1 MLNRTIR
8 WLGLT
13 AALAVLPAVSAQAE
27 TTLEVLHAWPG
38 DHGNYQPL
46 ADAFMK
52 AHPGVKVEFRVSP
65 PDYNE
70 ANLVVTRNA
79 MTGDLPDVYFS
90 GFSALRPLVTTLKPR
105 GQAVPLTSF
114 IEAEGRDWLEK
125 NYSPAILSLGQVD
138 GVQYGIPFNA
148 STPIVYFNADLVKQA
163 GGDPE
168 HFPSDW
174 DGMIALAQKINA
186 LGGDIRGMD
195 YSVASIESDWL
206 WQAAILERGG
216 AMVTQDETAVGY
228 DNALGLDTL
237 RFLRRIAEAT
247 NMDVATSPDSYQQL
261 FFAGKLG
268 FYITSPSAVSS
279 FIQTVGNRFAMRTA
293 PYPVTDKANG
303 RLPSGGNAATILAKD
318 PDKQKLAWEFVKFVT
333 GPESEAQ
340 VAQATGY
347 MPTNKLASEVLAPFY
362 AANPNYRTAAGQ
374 TSLAGPWYAYPGP
387 NGLEIWR
394 AQRDVIDL
402 VQRGKLSPEDGLK
415 RIATETAELLK

>member
-1 MLNRTIR
+1 MFNRTIK

-13 AALAVLPAVSAQAE
+13 AALAVLSAASAKAE

-79 MTGDLPDVYFS
+79 MTGNPPDVYFS
-90 GFSALRPLVTTLKPR
+90 GFSVLRPLVMTLKPR

-114 IEAEGRDWLEK
+114 MESEGKDWIDK

-148 STPIVYFNADLVKQA
+148 STPIVYYNADLVKKA

-186 LGGDIRGMD
+186 LGGDIRGMN

-216 AMVTQDETAVGY
+216 TMMSKDEAGVGY
-228 DNALGLDTL
+228 DNALGLDAL
-237 RFLRRIAEAT
+237 RFLRRVAEET

-268 FYITSPSAVSS
+268 FYITSPSAVRS
-279 FIQTVGNRFAMRTA
+279 FAKTVGDRFVMRTA
-293 PYPVTDKANG
+293 PYPITDKAKG
-303 RLPSGGNAATILAKD
+303 LLPSGGNAATILAKD
-318 PDKQKLAWEFVKFVT
+318 PEKQKLAWEFVKFVT

-347 MPTNKLASEVLAPFY
+347 MPTNKLAAEVLAPFY
-362 AANPNYRTAAGQ
+362 AENPNYRTAAGQ
-374 TSLAGPWYAYPGP
+374 AGLAGPWYAYPGP
-387 NGLEIWR
+387 NSLEIWR

-415 RIATETAELLK
+415 RIASETAKLLK